1 MNSELHNYFKNF
13 LSDTLGV
20 QSILSDNANKSSTG
34 QVINEKYVIAVES
47 LKSYN
52 SAESELLN
60 KMIAALKIQDSDLCL
75 LDETELHNVTLGQDS
90 IFIQLKDRPSVTNKN
105 NETYSARTLLLQPEF
120 KRKAW
125 DDLKYFLTK
134 G

>member
-1 MNSELHNYFKNF
+1 MNSELYNYFKNF

-20 QSILSDNANKSSTG
+20 QSIISDNANKSSAD
-34 QVINEKYVIAVES
+34 QAINEKYVIAVES

-60 KMIAALKIQDSDLCL
+60 KMIAALKIRDSDFCL
-75 LDETELHNVTLGQDS
+75 LEEAELHNVTLGRDS
-90 IFIQLKDRPSVTNKN
+90 IFILLKDHPSAHNKN
-105 NETYSARTLLLQPEF
+105 NETYSARTLLLQPEL

-125 DDLKYFLTK
+125 DDLQLFLKK